1 MKKRILS
8 VALAVTMAT
17 GLFTGC
23 GPSTET
29 KERDYI
35 TLDGLEKSFKEG
47 MTLELTEENVELLV
61 WESMLG
67 PDQFIREAGDWF
79 TQLYPN
85 IKIKYIN
92 VESTEASSKIS
103 LDGPAGNGPDL
114 FATAH
119 NNMGAMAKSATIEPV
134 PESQRA
140 YMENNCSPEAL
151 QGATMN
157 SSKGESTLYGYP
169 VSVETYALFYN
180 KALISEENVPKT
192 MADMVAYIKNF
203 SADSANKGKRAF
215 LFDSKNAYYNVMF
228 TSTPEN
234 HLYGPNG
241 NDITNSYQN
250 TEKAVSQITTD
261 FLALSEAIGMK
272 AGDMDYKSNDS
283 AFANGKLAMNI
294 SGAWNIK
301 TFKEDG
307 NIDFGITS
315 IPSLTGSE
323 NPPTNFMG
331 VRCMYVS
338 AYSKHKTEAQAFAE
352 FLMTKE
358 MQKLRCE
365 ITSTMPSR
373 NDVYA
378 DIEDPVVKGY
388 MDGLLKQIKHSYPMP
403 SMSEASLFWSAF
415 EAAYSNIWN
424 GDTTDIQ
431 GELDKANKTATK
443 KPK

>member
-23 GPSTET
+23 GPSDSTE
-29 KERDYI
+29 ERDYI
-35 TLDGLEKSFKEG
+35 TVEGLKESFK
-47 MTLELTEENVELLV
+47 TNLAINTTDSIELVV
-61 WESMLG
+61 WESTLG
-67 PDQFIREAGDWF
+67 PDQFIKEAGDWF

-85 IKIKYIN
+85 IKVKYIN
-92 VESTEASSKIS
+92 VETTEANSKIVM
-103 LDGPAGNGPDL
+103 DGPAGNGPDL

-119 NNMGAMAKSATIEPV
+119 NNVGIMAAQAAIEAV
-134 PESQRA
+134 PESEIDYVKA
-140 YMENNCSPEAL
+140 NCSQEAL
-151 QGATMN
+151 QGATLN
-157 SSKGESTLYGYP
+157 TSKGESTLYGYP

-180 KALISEENVPKT
+180 KALISEEEVPKT
-192 MADMVAYIKNF
+192 MAEMVTYINEF
-203 SADSANKGKRAF
+203 SADSANKGKIAF

-241 NDITNSYQN
+241 NDITNTYQN
-250 TEKAVSQITTD
+250 TEAAVAQITND
-261 FLALSEAIGMK
+261 FIPLSKAIKMK
-272 AGDMDYKSNDS
+272 AADMSYKDNDS
-283 AFANGKLAMNI
+283 LFATGKLVMNI

-301 TFKEDG
+301 TFEDDG
-307 NIDFGITS
+307 VDFGITS

-323 NPPTNFMG
+323 NPPANFMG

-338 AYSKHKTEAQAFAE
+338 AYSKNKVEAQAFAE

-365 ITSTMPSR
+365 ITSTMPAR
-373 NDVYA
+373 DDVYA
-378 DIEDPVVKGY
+378 DIEDPKVKGY
-388 MDGLLKQIKHSYPMP
+388 MEGLQKQIAYSYPMP
-403 SMSEASLFWSAF
+403 NMPESSLFWSSF
-415 EAAYSNIWN
+415 EAAYANIWN

-431 GELDKANKTATK
+431 GELDKADKTATK
-443 KPK
+443 KK